1 MPYAHFTRQERVALE
16 CLLKHKNSVRDIS
29 QMLGKHRCT
38 IYREIQ
44 RNASLG
50 STAKTRVN
58 KPKELLVDSR
68 KYRGQA
74 IVDDIRDKKRRYYER
89 IQQFEGCKPRYRAK
103 HAENRHNLR
112 QLDGKDSRRKIRQT
126 KYIESFVLV
135 DTLIAKRTSPG
146 QVSSRLRRLGMPY
159 LSDNVIYAYIARD
172 NQELVQHLR
181 RRGKK
186 PRRQPKTSYN
196 QTNGRKP
203 IHIRPPEVDAL
214 SRIGD
219 LEGDT
224 IVGADKRDR
233 IVTHVD
239 RKSGLASL
247 SLVLGYDSDRIRR
260 TTGKD
265 ISRMFGTAHTITYD
279 NGNEFSTWQGTEKD
293 TGAEVYFADTYH
305 SCQRARNEN
314 LNGLVRDFI
323 PKGTDFKKLTHGDI
337 LKVETILNTRPR
349 VRLDGLTPMEAYG
362 AELES
367 RGVALVG

>member
-1 MPYAHFTRQERVALE
+1 MSYAHITRQERETLA
-16 CLLKHKNSVRDIS
+16 CLLKHENNVRDVS
-29 QMLGKHRCT
+29 RMLNKHRST
-38 IYREIQ
+38 IYREIE
-44 RNASLG
+44 RNARPG
-50 STAKTRVN
+50 SNTTTRVN
-58 KPKELLVDSR
+58 KPKELSVDSR

-74 IVDDIRDKKRRYYER
+74 IVDDIRDKKQHYYER
-89 IQQFEGCKPRYRAK
+89 VRQFEARKPRYE
-103 HAENRHNLR
+103 AEYAEDNHSLR
-112 QLDGKDSRRKIRQT
+112 QLAAKDDCRKVHQSQYADSFAFAVKLIR
-126 KYIESFVLV
+126 
-135 DTLIAKRTSPG
+135 KRASPG

-186 PRRQPKTSYN
+186 PRRQPKTAYN

-203 IHIRPPEVDAL
+203 IHIRPPEVNAL

-224 IVGADKRDR
+224 IVGSDKRDR

-247 SLVLGYDSDRIRR
+247 SLVLGYDSDRIRQ

-265 ISRMFGTAHTITYD
+265 ITRMFGAAHTITYD
-279 NGNEFSTWQGTEKD
+279 NGSEFSAWLRTEKD
-293 TGAEVYFADTYH
+293 TGTEVYFADTYH

-323 PKGTDFKKLTHGDI
+323 PKGTDFKKLTLKDI
-337 LKVETILNTRPR
+337 LEIETILNTRPR
-349 VRLDGLTPMEAYG
+349 VRLDGLTPMEAYES
-362 AELES
+362 ELES